1 MISVSEA
8 KSLIQQHCFSPK
20 TVELSIVDAT
30 GFILSEPVFSLVD
43 TPPFDQSAMD
53 GYAFSFA
60 DWDEKSQLQLVG
72 EIQAG
77 SSFSRKL
84 QALQAVRIF
93 TGAAVPN
100 GADTVVMQ
108 EKTIPN
114 EHSVL
119 ITDTL
124 IAKGANVRPKGSQ
137 TQKGAMVLDTGHR
150 INPASVSLLASVGIH
165 KVKVYANP
173 TVSILVTG
181 KELVKP
187 GNEIAEGMIYESN
200 SYGLHAALKQ
210 LNIAPVSVDSVDDDK
225 DLIAKAIS
233 KELTSDILII
243 TGGVSVGD
251 YDYVASALEN
261 CGVEKVFHKVKQK
274 PGKPFYFGIKNNTLV
289 FALPGNP
296 AAVMTCFY
304 EYVLPAI
311 QSFTKINYFKKTA
324 LLLANSYKKK
334 AGLTHFVKG
343 KTNGP
348 SVEILNS
355 QESYLMNSFAH
366 ADCIVE
372 LPEDSE
378 LFKAGDIL
386 NVNMIAF

>member
-8 KSLIQQHCFSPK
+8 KSLIQQHCFSSK

-60 DWDEKSQLQLVG
+60 DWDEKSQLHVVG

>member
-60 DWDEKSQLQLVG
+60 DWDEKSQLHVVG

-108 EKTIPN
+108 EKTLPN